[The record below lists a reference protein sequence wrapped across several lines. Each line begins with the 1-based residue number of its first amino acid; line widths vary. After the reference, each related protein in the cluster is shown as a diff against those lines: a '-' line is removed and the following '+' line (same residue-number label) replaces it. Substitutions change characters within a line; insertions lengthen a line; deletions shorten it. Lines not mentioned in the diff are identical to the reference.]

1 MYPLHWAYPW
11 YIYKAVRTAA
21 ISLLGTMY
29 MYVGATLRVF
39 FEEEKPALLQQIDAE
54 FEKVG
59 ILCARWLKF
68 KGAFQKSELAS
79 RTSHF
84 HNEIDFFKEIVL
96 KYHLLRA
103 YYLGF
108 EWSGWIVFIKSDILV
123 ITRMV
128 CLVSSNKWKA
138 LQLNIA
144 FNAMTHFY
152 IYFYGH
158 IQVKCFFFQSP
169 FFFGA

>member
-11 YIYKAVRTAA
+11 YIYQAVRTAA

-84 HNEIDFFKEIVL
+84 DNEIDFFKEIFL
-96 KYHLLRA
+96 KNHLLRA
-103 YYLGF
+103 
-108 EWSGWIVFIKSDILV
+108 
-123 ITRMV
+123 
-128 CLVSSNKWKA
+128 
-138 LQLNIA
+138 
-144 FNAMTHFY
+144 
-152 IYFYGH
+152 
-158 IQVKCFFFQSP
+158 
-169 FFFGA
+169 

>member
-1 MYPLHWAYPW
+1 MYPLHWAYPS
-11 YIYKAVRTAA
+11 YIYQAVRTAA

-84 HNEIDFFKEIVL
+84 DNEIDFFKEIFL
-96 KYHLLRA
+96 KNHLLRA

-108 EWSGWIVFIKSDILV
+108 EWSGWIVFIKSKIL
-123 ITRMV
+123 IMMRMV
-128 CLVSSNKWKA
+128 CLVSSDKWKV
-138 LQLNIA
+138 LL
-144 FNAMTHFY
+144 T
-152 IYFYGH
+152 
-158 IQVKCFFFQSP
+158 
-169 FFFGA
+169 